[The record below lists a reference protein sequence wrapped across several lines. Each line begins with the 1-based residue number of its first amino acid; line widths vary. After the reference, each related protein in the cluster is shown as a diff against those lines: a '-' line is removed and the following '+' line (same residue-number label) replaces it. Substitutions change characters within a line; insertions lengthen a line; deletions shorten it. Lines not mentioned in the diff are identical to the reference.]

1 MSQYRGTV
9 LLIDIG
15 NSFIKWRFKGQDY
28 SKPINKFSIDML
40 PDSDDIW
47 VSCVAHCDILDGL
60 DNTNFVS
67 ADFRSVGLEC
77 AYNNPEE
84 LGVDRYL
91 ALVAVNKLYSN
102 TNVAVIDI
110 GSAVTFDVL
119 LSTGVHEGGLIMPGL
134 LALRRSFDKFS
145 TSNDSIQS
153 DDIASSTVDAW
164 LSGTSVMLL
173 SAIKAQIKNYNDK
186 YKNLVVALT
195 GGDAEK
201 VLPHLSGNIKHHNNL
216 VLDGLGIY
224 AQSTINQS

>member
-1 MSQYRGTV
+1 
-9 LLIDIG
+9 
-15 NSFIKWRFKGQDY
+15 
-28 SKPINKFSIDML
+28 ML

-201 VLPHLSGNIKHHNNL
+201 VLPHLSGNIKYHNNL

>member
-1 MSQYRGTV
+1 
-9 LLIDIG
+9 
-15 NSFIKWRFKGQDY
+15 
-28 SKPINKFSIDML
+28 ML

>member
-1 MSQYRGTV
+1 M

-153 DDIASSTVDAW
+153 DDIASNTVDAW